1 VAEKT
6 EERAPLSEGRI
17 TEEGLAKLKELIDTK
32 LRIPNIF
39 NQYVS
44 REAIRNYV
52 NGIGDIN
59 PLYREEEY
67 AAKTRY
73 GKLIAPPNWLYSVFP
88 TYVPVGLPGVHAFHS
103 GNDWEFYKP
112 IFFGDTINPECI
124 YRGYEDKKSE
134 FAGRI
139 VISHMDA
146 LHYNQK
152 GELVAKARE
161 WSIRAERGASR
172 KTGKYHSLQ
181 LPHPWTEEELAR
193 IEEEVLA
200 EEVRG
205 AKVRYWEDT
214 EVGEELKP
222 VVKGPFGLTDMVAYC
237 VGAQPVVLAAHGAQL
252 RYYRKHPAGAFRDPD
267 TCALEPI
274 YAVHYNRQ
282 AAKAAGLPYPYNA
295 GVQTQSWLINLF
307 TNWMGDEGWLKRNYA
322 EYRRFVYFSDA
333 VWMKGKI
340 VKKYIDENGEHCV
353 DIETHGINQR
363 GEDVAPGNSTVLLPS
378 RQMKEKDW
386 PVARRLKSGK

>member
-1 VAEKT
+1 VEDKSM
-6 EERAPLSEGRI
+6 LGDGKI
-17 TEEGLAKLKELIDTK
+17 TEDGLAKLRDLIGTK

-44 REAIRNYV
+44 KEAIRNYV
-52 NGIGDIN
+52 NGIGDVN
-59 PLYREEEY
+59 PLYRDEEY

-73 GKLIAPPNWLYSVFP
+73 GRLIAPPNWLYSVFP

-112 IFFGDTINPECI
+112 IFYGDTINPECI
-124 YRGYEDKKSE
+124 YRGYEEKKSK
-134 FAGRI
+134 FAGSI
-139 VISHMDA
+139 VLSYMDA
-146 LHYNQK
+146 MHYNQK

-161 WSIRAERGASR
+161 WSVRAERGASR

-181 LPHPWTEEELAR
+181 LPHPWAEEELKK
-193 IEEEVLA
+193 IEDESLA

-205 AKVRYWEDT
+205 ADVKYWEDT

-222 VVKGPFGLTDMVAYC
+222 VVKGPFGLTDMVSYC
-237 VGAQPVVLAAHGAQL
+237 VGAQPVRLAAHGAQL
-252 RYYRKHPAGAFRDPD
+252 RYYREHPAFAFRDPE

-274 YAVHYNRQ
+274 YAVHYNK
-282 AAKAAGLPYPYNA
+282 AAANAAGLPYQYNA
-295 GVQTQSWLINLF
+295 GVQTQSWLIGLM

-322 EYRRFVYFSDA
+322 EYRRFIYFSDV
-333 VWMKGKI
+333 VWFKGKV
-340 VKKYIDENGEHCV
+340 VKKYIDENGEYCV

-363 GEDVAPGNSTVLLPS
+363 EEDVAPGSSTVILPS
-378 RQMKEKDW
+378 RETSQDQW
-386 PVARRLKSGK
+386 PVARRLT

>member
-1 VAEKT
+1 MAEKGI
-6 EERAPLSEGRI
+6 LGEGKI
-17 TEEGLAKLKELIDTK
+17 TEDGLEKLRSLIGTK

-52 NGIGDIN
+52 DGIGDVN
-59 PLYREEEY
+59 PLYRDEKY
-67 AAKTRY
+67 ASRTRY

-103 GNDWEFYKP
+103 GNDWEFYQP
-112 IFFGDTINPECI
+112 IFLGDTIYPECI
-124 YRGYEDKKSE
+124 YRGFEEKKST

-139 VISHMDA
+139 VISYMDA
-146 LHYNQK
+146 MHYNQK

-172 KTGKYHSLQ
+172 KKGKYGDLQ
-181 LPHPWTEEELAR
+181 LPHPWTEAELKK

-205 AKVRYWEDT
+205 ANIRYWEDT

-237 VGAQPVVLAAHGAQL
+237 IGARPVSLAAHGVQL
-252 RYYRKHPAGAFRDPD
+252 RYYREHPAFAFRDPE

-274 YAVHYNRQ
+274 YAVHYNK
-282 AAKAAGLPYPYNA
+282 AAANAAGLPYQYNA
-295 GVQTQSWLINLF
+295 GVQTQGWLIGLL

-322 EYRRFVYFSDA
+322 EYRRFVYFSD
-333 VWMKGKI
+333 VIWFRGKV
-340 VKKYIDENGEHCV
+340 VKKYIDENGEYSV
-353 DIETHGINQR
+353 DIETHGMNQR
-363 GEDVAPGNSTVLLPS
+363 GEDVAPGQSTVILPAREVS
-378 RQMKEKDW
+378 EDKW
-386 PVARRLKSGK
+386 PVPRRLPKD